1 MYYPIN
7 FSASSVDK
15 RIESYSTEYAS
26 VNFSKP
32 SEKMIESFTDTI
44 NLPDVSDVNISEFFK
59 ISQITNNIYLS
70 GVMVAQDI
78 NKIKEYNISCIVNC
92 TKTIPN
98 YFDNISY
105 LRVPVDD
112 TNNQNI
118 EQYFDETYNFIENCI
133 KDNKNVLVHC
143 HAGISRSSTILIA
156 YFMRK
161 NNWDLQ
167 KALDF
172 LRSKRSIVN
181 PNSDFIKA
189 LNK

>member
-7 FSASSVDK
+7 IGASSVERNDLYP
-15 RIESYSTEYAS
+15 IEYAA

-32 SEKMIESFTDTI
+32 IEKMIESFTDVTVSNK
-44 NLPDVSDVNISEFFK
+44 NLPDISEFFK
-59 ISQITNNIYLS
+59 ISQITDNIYLS

-98 YFDNISY
+98 YFDITY

-112 TNNQNI
+112 TSNQNI

-133 KDNKNVLVHC
+133 KENKNVLVHC

-161 NNWDLQ
+161 NNWNLQ
-167 KALDF
+167 HTLNF

-181 PNSDFIKA
+181 PNPDFIKA
-189 LNK
+189 LKQFGS

>member
-1 MYYPIN
+1 MYYPIKQ
-7 FSASSVDK
+7 DE
-15 RIESYSTEYAS
+15 IYPIEYAS

-32 SEKMIESFTDTI
+32 LEKFTETVD
-44 NLPDVSDVNISEFFK
+44 LPDVSDVDISEFYK
-59 ISQITNNIYLS
+59 ISPITNNIYLS
-70 GVMVAQDI
+70 GIMVAQDI
-78 NKIKEYNISCIVNC
+78 NKIKEYNINCIVNC

-98 YFDNISY
+98 YFDITY

-112 TNNQNI
+112 TYNQHI

-133 KDNKNVLVHC
+133 NENKNILVHC

-167 KALDF
+167 QALDF

-181 PNSDFIKA
+181 PNPDFIKA
-189 LNK
+189 LDND

>member
-1 MYYPIN
+1 MYYPIKLN
-7 FSASSVDK
+7 D
-15 RIESYSTEYAS
+15 SYPTEYAI
-26 VNFSKP
+26 VNFGENFNENLDKT
-32 SEKMIESFTDTI
+32 IESFTDI
-44 NLPDVSDVNISEFFK
+44 IISEKLLFLK
-59 ISQITNNIYLS
+59 ISPITNNIYLS
-70 GVMVAQDI
+70 GIMVAQDI

-92 TKTIPN
+92 TKTIQN
-98 YFDNISY
+98 YFDNITY

-112 TNNQNI
+112 TSNQNI

-133 KDNKNVLVHC
+133 NENKNVLVHC